1 MNEKIKKVIKIITKL
16 NNYLIYNSI
25 PIAWIT
31 WKQIILSK
39 NYLDKDEFKVINE
52 LLKYMN
58 NDYID
63 IFLEQFSNIE
73 YKIGIKFKKWL
84 KNNWIINDKISFWIE
99 DDLWYYFV
107 LSIKWSCYFS
117 LSWLLKYYVID
128 NRYYDSEEK
137 IYKEYKDYEMIKLL
151 EQFFIERWYIKLT
164 KKLWETELD
173 IDWEDF
179 HSLERHKEIQKNY
192 YNLYFWKTDELYF
205 DWKDWREK
213 VNTKKQDL
221 EKFMLLDYNW
231 PFKVKHLLFWESFVW
246 EIID

>member
-25 PIAWIT
+25 PIAGIT
-31 WKQIILSK
+31 GKQIILSK

-73 YKIGIKFKKWL
+73 YKIGIKFKKGL
-84 KNNWIINDKISFWIE
+84 KNNGIINDKISFWIE
-99 DDLWYYFV
+99 DDLGYYFV
-107 LSIKWSCYFS
+107 LSIKGSCYFS
-117 LSWLLKYYVID
+117 LSGLLKYYVID

-151 EQFFIERWYIKLT
+151 EQFFIERGYIKLT
-164 KKLWETELD
+164 KKLGETELD
-173 IDWEDF
+173 IDGEDF

-192 YNLYFWKTDELYF
+192 YNLYFGKTDELYF
-205 DWKDWREK
+205 DGKDGREK

-221 EKFMLLDYNW
+221 EKFMLLDYNG
-231 PFKVKHLLFWESFVW
+231 PFKVKHLLFGESFVG